1 MPDEWDQPIAVLR
14 ENLVVLPQLL
24 RGVAPDRLPRAP
36 TPAGAVRRGPDAD
49 GASRMQRE
57 VGMPP
62 LECSAWRQTAADAL
76 VTEDV
81 IVR

>member
-36 TPAGAVRRGPDAD
+36 TPGEWSAHVIGCHLVLNEMNTAVSLLFAEVLT
-49 GASRMQRE
+49 RM
-57 VGMPP
+57 GH
-62 LECSAWRQTAADAL
+62 LACSGKSEFPR
-76 VTEDV
+76 
-81 IVR
+81 